1 MYDICILS
9 VKDDAAT
16 AQALAASI
24 RSYKLPARTLR
35 PDPALDY
42 RRILLDTDETPFTQ
56 ACREKLEGC
65 RYLVLLCSPA
75 TRENQAIL
83 ERLAFFRQNHGAE
96 NVVATIV
103 RGEPAE
109 SFPESFIEKKVVRH
123 IRPDMTVVERIE
135 TIEPVAADLRA
146 DSRARWKQVLRYETV
161 RIVASVLGLHP
172 DALEQRHMRRR
183 KNRLTMLAAV
193 ISGVFLAVS
202 ATFTWYGLQA
212 KKAGDTAALQTAETV
227 SVVNRLVNDLPA
239 VFADNPAALQKIREV
254 LNRNSDVFRRAEE
267 AGIEIRPADAAG
279 SAPAAE
285 DAGASGGEGGKS

>member
-16 AQALAASI
+16 ARALAASI

-56 ACREKLEGC
+56 ACRERLEGC

-96 NVVATIV
+96 NLVATIV

-146 DSRARWKQVLRYETV
+146 DSRGRWKEVLRYETV

-172 DALEQRHMRRR
+172 DALEQRHRQRRR
-183 KNRLTMLAAV
+183 KAVATALSVVGAVCLAAAG
-193 ISGVFLAVS
+193 IFLRLGFVAK
-202 ATFTWYGLQA
+202 AEGDIAQA
-212 KKAGDTAALQTAETV
+212 QTQL
-227 SVVNRLVNDLPA
+227 SVDIARRTMEELPA
-239 VFADNPAALQKIREV
+239 SFAGEEQALAYIQEAV
-254 LNRNSDVFRRAEE
+254 AEARASLEE
-267 AGIEIRPADAAG
+267 LGLGELL
-279 SAPAAE
+279 
-285 DAGASGGEGGKS
+285 SGEETGGGT

>member
-56 ACREKLEGC
+56 ASREKLDGC

-75 TRENQAIL
+75 TRKNQAIL

-172 DALEQRHMRRR
+172 DALEQRHRQRRR
-183 KNRLTMLAAV
+183 KAVATALSVVGAVCLAAAG
-193 ISGVFLAVS
+193 IFLRLGFVAK
-202 ATFTWYGLQA
+202 AEGDIAQA
-212 KKAGDTAALQTAETV
+212 QTQLSVDIARRTMEELPASFAGDEQALAYIQEAVAE
-227 SVVNRLVNDLPA
+227 A
-239 VFADNPAALQKIREV
+239 
-254 LNRNSDVFRRAEE
+254 RASLEE
-267 AGIEIRPADAAG
+267 LGLGELL
-279 SAPAAE
+279 
-285 DAGASGGEGGKS
+285 SGEETGGGT